1 MSKITPADAPATRH
15 PPNDPP
21 VSDIR
26 ITFLGAAGEVT
37 GSATLVETPRAR
49 ILVDFGMIQGAAEIE
64 RRNAE
69 LPPLDA
75 PYLDAV
81 VLTHAHVDHCGR
93 LPMLEPLGFSGRVY
107 CTLPTAE
114 LLGPV
119 LHGSA
124 RLQSMLAFERIRA
137 DADRPGR
144 GAGRRAQPAI
154 PAPLAASPTDA
165 PVELYSSLEVDAL
178 LKRIQ
183 AINYLEPTQIA
194 KGVTLRFL
202 DAGHV
207 IGSASIELTVDDP
220 SSSSSPRTLV
230 FSGDLGPRSA
240 PLLRAPESPPRADVL
255 VLESTYGDRSHPEAK
270 NTLDGLAAVVAAARR
285 DRSRLIIP
293 TFTLGR
299 AQQLLYRLGQLSR
312 QQRLGV
318 PVYLDSKMAL
328 LASEIYA
335 HHPGLLDE
343 ASERATR
350 AGDWPLHFPELVY
363 IQSRPDSKRLNHL
376 RGPGIIIAGSGF
388 CHGGPVVHHLAH
400 ALWRPECHVLLIGHQ
415 PSGTT
420 AHEIAA
426 GFPEVSLSGQLVEVN
441 ARIHSLPGFSGH
453 ADREGLIAFASGI
466 PTPPKLILLNH
477 GEPTQRQPLAERFRT
492 TLNVDTRTPE
502 PQEVVEL

>member
-1 MSKITPADAPATRH
+1 MSDL
-15 PPNDPP
+15 
-21 VSDIR
+21 R

-64 RRNAE
+64 RRNTL

-81 VLTHAHVDHCGR
+81 VLTHAHMDHCGR
-93 LPMLEPLGFSGRVY
+93 LPMLEPLGFVGTVY
-107 CTLPTAE
+107 CTHPTAE

-124 RLQSMLAFERIRA
+124 RLQSILAHEHATAARV
-137 DADRPGR
+137 GT
-144 GAGRRAQPAI
+144 GVRRLS
-154 PAPLAASPTDA
+154 APLPPSDDE
-165 PVELYSSLEVDAL
+165 PVQLYSSTQVDAL
-178 LKRIQ
+178 LKRAQGID
-183 AINYLEPTQIA
+183 YLQPTTIA
-194 KGVTLRFL
+194 PGVSLRFL

-207 IGSASIELTVDDP
+207 IGSASIELTVGEGP
-220 SSSSSPRTLV
+220 QAKTVV

-240 PLLRAPESPPRADVL
+240 PLLKAPQSPERADVL
-255 VLESTYGDRSHPEAK
+255 VIESTYGDRSHPEAR
-270 NTLDGLAAVVAAARR
+270 NTLDGLAQVVGAAKR

-328 LASEIYA
+328 LASEVYA
-335 HHPGLLDE
+335 RHPDLLDE
-343 ASERATR
+343 ASARATR

-363 IQSRPDSKRLNHL
+363 IQNRADSKRLNHL
-376 RGPGIIIAGSGF
+376 RGAGIIIAGSGF
-388 CHGGPVVHHLAH
+388 CHGGPIVHHLAH
-400 ALWRPECHVLLIGHQ
+400 SLWRPDAHVLLIGHQ

-420 AHEIAA
+420 AYEIAA
-426 GFPEVSLSGQLVEVN
+426 RYPEVTLSGQLVQV
-441 ARIHSLPGFSGH
+441 AAQIHSLPGFSGH
-453 ADREGLIAFASGI
+453 ADREGLLAFASGI
-466 PTPPKLILLNH
+466 KARPELILLNH
-477 GEPTQRQPLAERFRT
+477 GEDAQRLPLAERFRSA
-492 TLNVDTRTPE
+492 LSADVRTPSA
-502 PQEVVEL
+502 QDVVEV